1 MSRVRVVAR
10 GKFPESL
17 RKMWEDMVLLRTL
30 DDALVQKQRDG
41 KIAYYTSCAGEEGAI
56 VGAVYALR
64 QQDWVFPSPRE
75 VTTTLL
81 RGLPLETLL
90 AHFYGSAEDVQK
102 GRQRPNFF
110 GAKVARVAPVSG
122 TISSHIPQA
131 VGYAW
136 AARKAKD
143 DVVTLAMFGDG
154 ATSQGEFH
162 NGCNFAGVFKVPTIL
177 LCRNNGRAGSLG
189 VAQQT
194 KVKVL
199 ADKCV
204 AYGIDGLLVDGSD
217 TLAVFAAVSEAHA
230 RALRG
235 EGATLIEATTHP
247 DDSSKDP
254 LVRLSVDAGV
264 PAKEQAEF
272 VEACRARVADAI
284 ERAEK
289 APAPA
294 RNTLI
299 TDVFQNVP
307 AHLQEALS

>member
-1 MSRVRVVAR
+1 MSRARAVTR
-10 GKFPESL
+10 GKPPESL

-41 KIAYYTSCAGEEGAI
+41 KIAYYTSCAGEEGVI
-56 VGAVYALR
+56 CGAVHALR

-75 VTTTLL
+75 VMATLL

-90 AHFYGSAEDVQK
+90 AHFYGSADDLQK

-110 GAKVARVAPVSG
+110 GAKIARVAPVSG

-143 DVVTLAMFGDG
+143 DVVTVSIFGDG

-162 NGCNFAGVFKVPTIL
+162 NGANFAGVFKVPTIL
-177 LCRNNGRAGSLG
+177 LCRNNGRAGSMP

-217 TLAVFAAVSEAHA
+217 AISVYTAVSEAHA

-264 PAKEQAEF
+264 PAKEQALF
-272 VEACRARVADAI
+272 LEACRARVAEAV
-284 ERAEK
+284 ERSEK
-289 APAPA
+289 APPPS
-294 RNTLI
+294 RDTLV